1 MGRHR
6 HVCECVFEGGARL
19 GYNWVRLQWD
29 VIGVDEMRWDEGAW
43 YDAAKIF
50 FRASPILKISLFIWA
65 WIGGVNAPLYRIAPV
80 YSGSPRA
87 RTCGRH
93 VSRLHP
99 DSPYRKPPV
108 RSHLWG
114 RPHQRG

>member
-65 WIGGVNAPLYRIAPV
+65 WIGGVNAPLSNCACIFWIAQ
-80 YSGSPRA
+80 
-87 RTCGRH
+87 
-93 VSRLHP
+93 
-99 DSPYRKPPV
+99 
-108 RSHLWG
+108 RSHMWQAREPSSSRFTLPKAS
-114 RPHQRG
+114 RS